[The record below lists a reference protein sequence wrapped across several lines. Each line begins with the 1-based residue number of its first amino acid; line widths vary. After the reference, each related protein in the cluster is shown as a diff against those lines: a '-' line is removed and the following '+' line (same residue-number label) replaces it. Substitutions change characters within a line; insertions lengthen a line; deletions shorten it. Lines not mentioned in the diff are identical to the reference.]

1 MPNALRLY
9 GITDVERHAQTK
21 PLDGTELLHFRDLG
35 AVVAPADYSNT
46 PPNGEVI
53 DQYRRVVD
61 DVFAKGPVLPA
72 PVGTVFRS
80 QDTLTRWLELHYVA
94 LTEALAFVE
103 DRAVARVHIARK
115 VGKASERDAGSDIA
129 AVAADS
135 LRLLRRHAVV
145 AVPLKSEQLTGIVL
159 SSSFLVDK
167 ELWDDFVAAVDDERK
182 RNPGL
187 SLELTGPWP
196 PFDFVRMQFGG

>member
-9 GITDVERHAQTK
+9 GITDVEHHAQAK
-21 PLDGTELLHFRDLG
+21 PLDGVELLNFRDL
-35 AVVAPADYSNT
+35 AAIVSPADYSAAEPT
-46 PPNGEVI
+46 GEAI
-53 DQYRRVVD
+53 EQYRRVVD
-61 DVFAKGPVLPA
+61 DVFGKAPVLPA

-80 QDTLTRWLELHYVA
+80 RDTLTRWLELHYVT
-94 LTEALAFVE
+94 LTEALSFVE
-103 DRAVARVHIARK
+103 DRAVARVH
-115 VGKASERDAGSDIA
+115 VGRVDGRTSERETGSEVA

-159 SSSFLVDK
+159 SSAFLVDR
-167 ELWDDFVAAVDDERK
+167 ELWDDFVAAVDDQRR

-187 SLELTGPWP
+187 SLELSGPWP